1 MTPTAVT
8 ATPAGSV
15 SASTAAPEASPGRAD
30 FLATLLLTIGLG
42 TGTSQSEA
50 DTVNQATDDDEPA
63 SPAPTTDLT
72 TLGTTASVALAA
84 MMPMTTPVPLPQPP
98 PEPVV
103 ESPAAAANEAAPII
117 AGGTAPEMTVSEMS
131 AASTVDA
138 PEIPSSPRAARPE
151 HASTTEAAA
160 VAPDAHHALTELGA
174 ATTDASTDATRTAMI
189 EAAAESAKAPRPA
202 IEATTGQTVSKN
214 DPREAEA
221 AASTSAP
228 TTAAKPATAAAA
240 AATAKPEMTAS
251 SAKTETAERHPAPAT
266 KAEPMPH
273 GGDVV
278 ALHAHADVTPR
289 AVTVDGPASVSTV
302 PAPASV
308 VEPQVVAEQ
317 VVRAARLV
325 VSDGLAQMRVD
336 LEPPTL
342 GGVRVQADIRGEVV
356 ILTITA
362 ERPETQALLTQALPD
377 IQQALGRRDVG
388 PTSVAIIGAT
398 ATPLS
403 SDGRRAPERR
413 PETPRE
419 RPTSPPAERRRTLRA
434 SRAISA
440 VDITV

>member
-15 SASTAAPEASPGRAD
+15 SASTAAPEASPGSAD

-50 DTVNQATDDDEPA
+50 DTANQATDDDEPA
-63 SPAPTTDLT
+63 SPTTTTDLT

-103 ESPAAAANEAAPII
+103 ESPAAAANETAPITA
-117 AGGTAPEMTVSEMS
+117 AGSAAEMTVSEMS
-131 AASTVDA
+131 AAPTVDA

-151 HASTTEAAA
+151 HASTTEAAT

-202 IEATTGQTVSKN
+202 IEATTGQTASKS
-214 DPREAEA
+214 DPREADA

-228 TTAAKPATAAAA
+228 TTATKPATTA

-251 SAKTETAERHPAPAT
+251 SPKTETAERHPAPAT

-356 ILTITA
+356 MLTITA

-419 RPTSPPAERRRTLRA
+419 RPTSHPAERRRTLRA